1 MKKSKLLIIIGP
13 TAIGKTDLSIKIAQ
27 EFKGEI
33 ISGDSMQV
41 YKGMDIGTGKIT
53 RDETKGIPHH
63 MIDILEP
70 SESFS
75 VADFQEQVASL
86 VKDIESRGKLP
97 IIVGGTGHYIK
108 ALIDG
113 YEFNE
118 EDALLIEEKTKEYE
132 SYDSS
137 ILYEKL
143 LKLDPTNDVHPNN
156 RQRVIRQLVKKT
168 MPKQEKKAYTKE
180 NDYVTF
186 VLGLTTDRSVI
197 YERINQRVLK
207 MFESGLEEEVKKLF
221 KNGLSKTA
229 SQAIGYKEFLP
240 YFKGEASIDSVVERV
255 QAHSRQYAKRQ
266 LTYFRNQLD
275 VNWYDI
281 ATSDTD
287 IIYKDIY
294 QFLQTKGEN

>member
-1 MKKSKLLIIIGP
+1 MNKSKLLIIIGP

-207 MFESGLEEEVKKLF
+207 MFES
-221 KNGLSKTA
+221 
-229 SQAIGYKEFLP
+229 
-240 YFKGEASIDSVVERV
+240 
-255 QAHSRQYAKRQ
+255 
-266 LTYFRNQLD
+266 
-275 VNWYDI
+275 
-281 ATSDTD
+281 
-287 IIYKDIY
+287 
-294 QFLQTKGEN
+294 

>member
-1 MKKSKLLIIIGP
+1 MNKSKLLIIIGP

-86 VKDIESRGKLP
+86 VRDIESRGKLP

-240 YFKGEASIDSVVERV
+240 YLKGEASIDSVVERV

>member
-1 MKKSKLLIIIGP
+1 MNKSKLLIIIGP

-70 SESFS
+70 SENFS
-75 VADFQEQVASL
+75 VADFQEQVARL

>member
-1 MKKSKLLIIIGP
+1 MNKSKLLIIIGP

-143 LKLDPTNDVHPNN
+143 LKFDPTNDVHPNN

-207 MFESGLEEEVKKLF
+207 MFEAGLEQEVKKLF
-221 KNGLSKTA
+221 KNSLSKTA

>member
-1 MKKSKLLIIIGP
+1 MNKSKLLIIIGP

-118 EDALLIEEKTKEYE
+118 EDVLLIEEKTKEYE

>member
-1 MKKSKLLIIIGP
+1 MNKSKLLIIIGP

-70 SESFS
+70 SENFS
-75 VADFQEQVASL
+75 VADFQEQVARL

-207 MFESGLEEEVKKLF
+207 MFEAGLEEEVKKLF

>member
-1 MKKSKLLIIIGP
+1 
-13 TAIGKTDLSIKIAQ
+13 LSIKIAKK
-27 EFKGEI
+27 FNGKI
-33 ISGDSMQV
+33 ISGVYKQV
-41 YKGMDIGTGKIT
+41 YKGMYIRTGKIT

-143 LKLDPTNDVHPNN
+143 LKLDPTNEDRKSTRLNSSHVSISYAVFCLKN
-156 RQRVIRQLVKKT
+156 
-168 MPKQEKKAYTKE
+168 KKAT
-180 NDYVTF
+180 
-186 VLGLTTDRSVI
+186 
-197 YERINQRVLK
+197 
-207 MFESGLEEEVKKLF
+207 
-221 KNGLSKTA
+221 
-229 SQAIGYKEFLP
+229 
-240 YFKGEASIDSVVERV
+240 
-255 QAHSRQYAKRQ
+255 
-266 LTYFRNQLD
+266 
-275 VNWYDI
+275 
-281 ATSDTD
+281 
-287 IIYKDIY
+287 
-294 QFLQTKGEN
+294 

>member
-207 MFESGLEEEVKKLF
+207 MFEAGLEEEVKKLF

>member
-1 MKKSKLLIIIGP
+1 MNKSKLLIIIGP

-70 SESFS
+70 SENFS
-75 VADFQEQVASL
+75 VADFQEQVARL

-132 SYDSS
+132 AYDSS

-240 YFKGEASIDSVVERV
+240 YFKGEASIDNVLERV

>member
-53 RDETKGIPHH
+53 RDETKGVPHH

-70 SESFS
+70 RESFS

-86 VKDIESRGKLP
+86 VRDIESRGKLP

>member
-1 MKKSKLLIIIGP
+1 MNKSKLLIIIGP

-70 SESFS
+70 SENFS
-75 VADFQEQVASL
+75 VADFQEQVARL
-86 VKDIESRGKLP
+86 VKDLESRGKLP

-240 YFKGEASIDSVVERV
+240 YLKGEASIDSVVERV

>member
-1 MKKSKLLIIIGP
+1 MNKSKLLIIIGP

-70 SESFS
+70 SENFS

-207 MFESGLEEEVKKLF
+207 MFEAGLEEEVKKLS

-240 YFKGEASIDSVVERV
+240 YLKGEASIDSVVERV